1 MRSGSQ
7 LNQQQDRI
15 ERNHKQFTYAMTPPN
30 NLVIRFFGALA
41 LIWVMPLAQHAQE
54 SGTIL
59 TVGTEEVNA
68 ADFQH
73 VFLKNNRDSVITE
86 AALNEYMELFINFKL
101 KVQAAEALGMDTIE
115 TFQRELAG
123 YRTQLARPYL
133 TNNDLLQDLVKQAWE
148 RQQEEVRARHILVS
162 CSAEASAADTLKA
175 YKRALAMRK
184 RVENGE
190 DFQKVAQS
198 KGGSDDPSVRDNGGD
213 LGWFSA
219 FQMIYS
225 FEDAAYNTPVGS
237 LSEIVRTRYGYHVLE
252 VTGRR
257 DARGEIRTAHIMI
270 RTKEGAP
277 EDEVAQSESRIGQ
290 VYDLLQNGLPW
301 EELAMKMSEDATTSG
316 KGGELPWFGTGK
328 MVEEFENAAFGL
340 KADGAISRPFQTSYG
355 WHIVKRLEYRAPLGF
370 EASKRELQK
379 RVSRDSRSELT
390 RTSFLENLK
399 IEYGFTANT
408 AALTSIKRYAA
419 RQDSV
424 FFPNHELQIGR
435 SSDRSKTLVTL
446 AGQTAT
452 VQDFADYLNKA
463 KIRNLEK
470 ATGEVIDEQFQIW
483 TEKLML
489 DYEDTQLEAKH
500 NDFRLLMEEYH
511 DGILLFELT
520 DEKVWSRAVK
530 DTAGLETFHAA
541 HRNDFMWG
549 PRTEVTIFTCAND
562 KVVKATKKAI
572 KKGKDLVAFQR
583 EANAENSTAV
593 RMESGLFS
601 EGENNWADQILA
613 ENAAGT
619 LSTGTATYEGA
630 GGETIVVYI
639 QDLRDAE
646 PKSLMEAR
654 GQVIAAYQDF
664 LEAEWIRE
672 LRGNTTVEINRDLL
686 QNLAD

>member
-1 MRSGSQ
+1 MIPS
-7 LNQQQDRI
+7 
-15 ERNHKQFTYAMTPPN
+15 HH
-30 NLVIRFFGALA
+30 LVFRFFGALA
-41 LIWVMPLAQHAQE
+41 LIWAMPLAQNAQE

-59 TVGTEEVNA
+59 TVGSEEVSS

-73 VFLKNNRDSVITE
+73 VFLKNNRDSVITKD
-86 AALNEYMELFINFKL
+86 ALNEYMELFINFKL
-101 KVQAAEALGMDTIE
+101 KVQAAEALGMDTME

-270 RTKEGAP
+270 RTKEGAS

-408 AALTSIKRYAA
+408 AALASIKRYAA

-452 VQDFADYLNKA
+452 VQDFVDYLNKA
-463 KIRNLEK
+463 KIRSLEK
-470 ATGEVIDEQFQIW
+470 ASGEVIDEQFQIW

-530 DTAGLETFHAA
+530 DTTGLETFHAA
-541 HRNDFMWG
+541 HRDDFMWG
-549 PRTEVTIFTCAND
+549 PRAEVTIFTCAND

-613 ENAAGT
+613 ENAVET

-630 GGETIVVYI
+630 GGESIVVYI

>member
-1 MRSGSQ
+1 MIPS
-7 LNQQQDRI
+7 
-15 ERNHKQFTYAMTPPN
+15 N

-41 LIWVMPLAQHAQE
+41 LIWAMPLAQHAQE

-59 TVGTEEVNA
+59 TVGTEKVSV

-86 AALNEYMELFINFKL
+86 AALKEYMELFINFKL

-162 CSAEASAADTLKA
+162 CGVEASAADTLKA

-270 RTKEGAP
+270 RTKEGAS

-290 VYDLLQNGLPW
+290 IYDLLQNGLPW

-340 KADGAISRPFQTSYG
+340 KVDEAISRPFQTSYG

-390 RTSFLENLK
+390 RTSFLQNLK
-399 IEYGFTANT
+399 VEYGFTANT
-408 AALTSIKRYAA
+408 VALTSVKRYAA

-424 FFPNHELQIGR
+424 FFPNHELKIGR
-435 SSDRSKTLVTL
+435 SSDRSKTVVTL

-470 ATGEVIDEQFQIW
+470 ATSEVIDEQFQIW
-483 TEKLML
+483 SEKLVL

-549 PRTEVTIFTCAND
+549 PRAEVTIFTCAND

-572 KKGKDLVAFQR
+572 KKGKDLVTFHR
-583 EANAENSTAV
+583 EANAENSTAL

-601 EGENNWADQILA
+601 KGENNWADQILA

-619 LSTGTATYEGA
+619 LTTGTASYEGA

-639 QDLRDAE
+639 QNLRNAE
-646 PKSLMEAR
+646 PKTLMEAR

-664 LEAEWIRE
+664 LEAAWIEE

>member
-1 MRSGSQ
+1 MIPS
-7 LNQQQDRI
+7 
-15 ERNHKQFTYAMTPPN
+15 HH
-30 NLVIRFFGALA
+30 LVIRFFGALA
-41 LIWVMPLAQHAQE
+41 LIWAMPLAQNAQE

-59 TVGTEEVNA
+59 TVGSEEVSS

-86 AALNEYMELFINFKL
+86 DALNEYMELFINFKL
-101 KVQAAEALGMDTIE
+101 KVQAAEALGMDTME

-483 TEKLML
+483 SEKLML

>member
-1 MRSGSQ
+1 MIPS
-7 LNQQQDRI
+7 
-15 ERNHKQFTYAMTPPN
+15 HH
-30 NLVIRFFGALA
+30 LVIRFFGALA
-41 LIWVMPLAQHAQE
+41 LIWAMPLAQNAQE

-59 TVGTEEVNA
+59 TVGSEEVSS

-86 AALNEYMELFINFKL
+86 DALNEYMELFINFKL
-101 KVQAAEALGMDTIE
+101 KVQAAEALGMDTME

-483 TEKLML
+483 SEKLML

-549 PRTEVTIFTCAND
+549 PRAEVTIFTCAND

>member
-1 MRSGSQ
+1 MIPS
-7 LNQQQDRI
+7 
-15 ERNHKQFTYAMTPPN
+15 HH
-30 NLVIRFFGALA
+30 LVIRFFGALA
-41 LIWVMPLAQHAQE
+41 LIWAMPLAQNAQE

-59 TVGTEEVNA
+59 TVGSEEVSS

-86 AALNEYMELFINFKL
+86 DALNEYMELFINFKL
-101 KVQAAEALGMDTIE
+101 KVQAAEALGMDTME

-549 PRTEVTIFTCAND
+549 PRAEVTIFTCAND

-619 LSTGTATYEGA
+619 LATETASYEGA

-646 PKSLMEAR
+646 PKTLMEAR

-664 LEAEWIRE
+664 LEAAWIEE

>member
-1 MRSGSQ
+1 
-7 LNQQQDRI
+7 
-15 ERNHKQFTYAMTPPN
+15 MTPPT

-41 LIWVMPLAQHAQE
+41 LIWAMPLAQYAQE

-101 KVQAAEALGMDTIE
+101 KVQAAETLGMDTIE

-162 CSAEASAADTLKA
+162 CSAEASVADTLKA

-270 RTKEGAP
+270 RTKEGSS
-277 EDEVAQSESRIGQ
+277 EDEAAQAESRIGQ

-340 KADGAISRPFQTSYG
+340 KADEAISRPFQTSYG
-355 WHIVKRLEYRAPLGF
+355 WHIVKRLEYRAPLDF

-390 RTSFLENLK
+390 RTSFLQNLK
-399 IEYGFTANT
+399 VEYGFTANT
-408 AALTSIKRYAA
+408 AALTSVKRYAA

-424 FFPNHELQIGR
+424 FFPNHELKIGR
-435 SSDRSKTLVTL
+435 SSDRTKTLVTL

-483 TEKLML
+483 SEKLML

-549 PRTEVTIFTCAND
+549 PRAEVTIFTCAND

-619 LSTGTATYEGA
+619 LATETASYEGA

-646 PKSLMEAR
+646 PKTLMEAR

-664 LEAEWIRE
+664 LEAAWIEE

>member
-1 MRSGSQ
+1 MIPS
-7 LNQQQDRI
+7 
-15 ERNHKQFTYAMTPPN
+15 N

-41 LIWVMPLAQHAQE
+41 LIWAMPLAQHAQE

-59 TVGTEEVNA
+59 TVGTEEVSA

-162 CSAEASAADTLKA
+162 CGAEASAADTLKA

-237 LSEIVRTRYGYHVLE
+237 LSDIVRTRYGYHVLE

-270 RTKEGAP
+270 RTKEGAS
-277 EDEVAQSESRIGQ
+277 EDEAAQSESRIGQ

-340 KADGAISRPFQTSYG
+340 KADEAISRPFQTSYG
-355 WHIVKRLEYRAPLGF
+355 WHIVKRLEYRAPLDF

-399 IEYGFTANT
+399 VEYGFKANT
-408 AALTSIKRYAA
+408 AALTSVKRYAS

-435 SSDRSKTLVTL
+435 SGDRNKTLVTL

-470 ATGEVIDEQFQIW
+470 ATDEVIDAQFQIW
-483 TEKLML
+483 SEKLML

-530 DTAGLETFHAA
+530 DTAGLETFHAT
-541 HRNDFMWG
+541 HRGDFMWG
-549 PRTEVTIFTCAND
+549 PRAELTIFTCAND

-619 LSTGTATYEGA
+619 LATGTAIYEGA

-664 LEAEWIRE
+664 LEAAWIAE

>member
-1 MRSGSQ
+1 MIPS
-7 LNQQQDRI
+7 
-15 ERNHKQFTYAMTPPN
+15 N

-41 LIWVMPLAQHAQE
+41 LIWAMPLAQHAQE

-59 TVGTEEVNA
+59 TVGTEEVSA

-162 CSAEASAADTLKA
+162 CGAEASAADTLKA

-237 LSEIVRTRYGYHVLE
+237 LSDIVRTRYGYHVLE

-270 RTKEGAP
+270 RTKEGAS
-277 EDEVAQSESRIGQ
+277 EDEAAQSESRIGQ

-340 KADGAISRPFQTSYG
+340 KADEAISRPFQTSYG
-355 WHIVKRLEYRAPLGF
+355 WHIVKRLEYRAPLDF

-379 RVSRDSRSELT
+379 RVGRDSRSELT
-390 RTSFLENLK
+390 RTSFLQNLK
-399 IEYGFTANT
+399 VEYGFTANT
-408 AALTSIKRYAA
+408 AALTSVKRYAA

-424 FFPNHELQIGR
+424 FHPNHELKIDR
-435 SSDRSKTLVTL
+435 SSDRNKTLVTL

-483 TEKLML
+483 SEKLML

-530 DTAGLETFHAA
+530 DTAGLETFHVA

-549 PRTEVTIFTCAND
+549 PRAEVTIFTCAND

-619 LSTGTATYEGA
+619 LATGTASYEGA

-646 PKSLMEAR
+646 PKTLMEAR

-664 LEAEWIRE
+664 LEAAWIEE
-672 LRGNTTVEINRDLL
+672 LRANTTVEINRDLL

>member
-1 MRSGSQ
+1 MIPS
-7 LNQQQDRI
+7 
-15 ERNHKQFTYAMTPPN
+15 HH
-30 NLVIRFFGALA
+30 LVIRFFGALA
-41 LIWVMPLAQHAQE
+41 LIWAMPLAQNAQE

-59 TVGTEEVNA
+59 TVGSEEVSS

-86 AALNEYMELFINFKL
+86 DALNEYMELFINFKL
-101 KVQAAEALGMDTIE
+101 KVQAAEALGMDTME

-257 DARGEIRTAHIMI
+257 DARGEIRTAHITC

>member
-1 MRSGSQ
+1 MIPS
-7 LNQQQDRI
+7 
-15 ERNHKQFTYAMTPPN
+15 HH
-30 NLVIRFFGALA
+30 LVIRFFGALA
-41 LIWVMPLAQHAQE
+41 LIWAMPLAQNAQE

-59 TVGTEEVNA
+59 TVGSEEVSS

-86 AALNEYMELFINFKL
+86 DALNEYMELFINFKL
-101 KVQAAEALGMDTIE
+101 KVQAAEALGMDTME

-452 VQDFADYLNKA
+452 VQDFVDYLNKA

>member
-1 MRSGSQ
+1 MIPS
-7 LNQQQDRI
+7 
-15 ERNHKQFTYAMTPPN
+15 HH
-30 NLVIRFFGALA
+30 LVIRFFGALA
-41 LIWVMPLAQHAQE
+41 LIWAMPLAQNAQE

-59 TVGTEEVNA
+59 TVGSEEVSS

-86 AALNEYMELFINFKL
+86 DALNEYMELFINFKL
-101 KVQAAEALGMDTIE
+101 KVQAAEALGMDTME

-270 RTKEGAP
+270 RTKEGAS

-572 KKGKDLVAFQR
+572 KKGRDLVAFQR

>member
-1 MRSGSQ
+1 MKSTNQ
-7 LNQQQDRI
+7 LALR
-15 ERNHKQFTYAMTPPN
+15 M
-30 NLVIRFFGALA
+30 LGMLA
-41 LIWVMPLAQHAQE
+41 LIWAMPLSNHAQNE
-54 SGTIL
+54 TTIL
-59 TVGTEEVNA
+59 TVGDETVSA
-68 ADFQH
+68 ADFEH
-73 VFLKNNRDSVITE
+73 VFLKNNRDSVITI
-86 AALNEYMELFINFKL
+86 ASLDEYMELFINFKL
-101 KVQAAEALGMDTIE
+101 KVQAAEALGMDTVE

-133 TNNDLLQDLVKQAWE
+133 TNNELLQDLVYQAWE

-162 CSAEASAADTLKA
+162 CGKEASAADTLKA
-175 YKRALAMRK
+175 YKRAQAMRQ
-184 RVENGE
+184 RVANGE
-190 DFQKVAQS
+190 DFEKVAKS

-225 FEDAAYNTPVGS
+225 FEDAAFRTPVGE
-237 LSEIVRTRYGYHVLE
+237 LSNIVRTRYGYHVLE

-270 RTKEGAP
+270 RTKDGA
-277 EDEVAQSESRIGQ
+277 SEEELTQAENRIGQ

-340 KADGAISRPFQTSYG
+340 ASDGGISKPFNTSYG
-355 WHIVKRLEYRAPLGF
+355 WHIVKRLEYRAPLTF

-399 IEYGFTANT
+399 VEYGYSVNATALK
-408 AALTSIKRYAA
+408 AIKRAA
-419 RQDSV
+419 SSQDSV
-424 FFPNHELQIGR
+424 FHPNHPLKGLR
-435 SSDRSKTLVTL
+435 SSDLSRTLVSL

-452 VQDFADYLNKA
+452 AGDFVEHLNGTKF
-463 KIRNLEK
+463 RNLDKSTNEL
-470 ATGEVIDEQFQIW
+470 IDAQFQTW
-483 TEKLML
+483 SEKLML

-530 DTAGLETFHAA
+530 DTAGLEAFHAE

-549 PRTEVTIFTCAND
+549 SRSELTLLTCAD
-562 KVVKATKKAI
+562 EKLVKSVKKAI
-572 KKGKDLVAFQR
+572 KKGKDLGTLQSD
-583 EANAENSTAV
+583 ANAENSNAM

-601 EGENNWADQILA
+601 IGENTWADRILSDY
-613 ENAAGT
+613 NAGT
-619 LSTGTATYEGA
+619 LTMEMSKDALFMTYDGA
-630 GGETIVVYI
+630 GGETILIHVKS
-639 QDLRDAE
+639 LREPE
-646 PKSLMEAR
+646 PKTLIEAR

-664 LEAEWIRE
+664 LEATWISE
-672 LRGNTTVEINRDLL
+672 LRAAELVEANRTVLHS
-686 QNLAD
+686 LAD

>member
-1 MRSGSQ
+1 MIPS
-7 LNQQQDRI
+7 
-15 ERNHKQFTYAMTPPN
+15 HH
-30 NLVIRFFGALA
+30 LVIRFFGALA
-41 LIWVMPLAQHAQE
+41 LIWAMPLAQNAQE

-59 TVGTEEVNA
+59 TVGSEEVSS

-86 AALNEYMELFINFKL
+86 DALNEYMELFINFKL
-101 KVQAAEALGMDTIE
+101 KVQAAEALGMDTME

-270 RTKEGAP
+270 RTKEGAS

>member
-1 MRSGSQ
+1 MIPS
-7 LNQQQDRI
+7 
-15 ERNHKQFTYAMTPPN
+15 HH
-30 NLVIRFFGALA
+30 LVIRFFGALA
-41 LIWVMPLAQHAQE
+41 LIWAMPLAQNAQE

-59 TVGTEEVNA
+59 TVGSEEVSS

-86 AALNEYMELFINFKL
+86 DALNEYMELFINFKL
-101 KVQAAEALGMDTIE
+101 KVQAAEALGMDTME

-270 RTKEGAP
+270 RTKEGAS

-452 VQDFADYLNKA
+452 VQDFVDYLNKA

>member
-1 MRSGSQ
+1 MIPS
-7 LNQQQDRI
+7 
-15 ERNHKQFTYAMTPPN
+15 HH
-30 NLVIRFFGALA
+30 LVIRFFGALA
-41 LIWVMPLAQHAQE
+41 LIWAMPLAQNAQE

-59 TVGTEEVNA
+59 TVGSEEVSS

-86 AALNEYMELFINFKL
+86 DALNEYMELFINFKL
-101 KVQAAEALGMDTIE
+101 KVQAAEALGMDTME

-270 RTKEGAP
+270 RTKEGAS

-483 TEKLML
+483 SEKLML

>member
-1 MRSGSQ
+1 MIPS
-7 LNQQQDRI
+7 
-15 ERNHKQFTYAMTPPN
+15 HH
-30 NLVIRFFGALA
+30 LVIRFFGALA
-41 LIWVMPLAQHAQE
+41 LIWAMPLAQNAQE

-59 TVGTEEVNA
+59 TVGSEEVSS

-86 AALNEYMELFINFKL
+86 DALNEYMELFINFKL
-101 KVQAAEALGMDTIE
+101 KVQAAEALGMDTME

-572 KKGKDLVAFQR
+572 KKGRDLVAFQR

>member
-1 MRSGSQ
+1 
-7 LNQQQDRI
+7 
-15 ERNHKQFTYAMTPPN
+15 
-30 NLVIRFFGALA
+30 
-41 LIWVMPLAQHAQE
+41 
-54 SGTIL
+54 
-59 TVGTEEVNA
+59 
-68 ADFQH
+68 
-73 VFLKNNRDSVITE
+73 
-86 AALNEYMELFINFKL
+86 
-101 KVQAAEALGMDTIE
+101 
-115 TFQRELAG
+115 
-123 YRTQLARPYL
+123 
-133 TNNDLLQDLVKQAWE
+133 
-148 RQQEEVRARHILVS
+148 
-162 CSAEASAADTLKA
+162 
-175 YKRALAMRK
+175 
-184 RVENGE
+184 
-190 DFQKVAQS
+190 
-198 KGGSDDPSVRDNGGD
+198 
-213 LGWFSA
+213 
-219 FQMIYS
+219 MIYS

-237 LSEIVRTRYGYHVLE
+237 LSDIVRTRYGYHVLE

-270 RTKEGAP
+270 RTKEGAS
-277 EDEVAQSESRIGQ
+277 EDEAAQSESRIGQ

-340 KADGAISRPFQTSYG
+340 KADEAISRPFQTSYG
-355 WHIVKRLEYRAPLGF
+355 WHIVKRLEYRAPLDF

-379 RVSRDSRSELT
+379 RVGRDSRSELT
-390 RTSFLENLK
+390 RTSFLQNLK
-399 IEYGFTANT
+399 VEYGFTANT
-408 AALTSIKRYAA
+408 AALTSVKRYAA

-424 FFPNHELQIGR
+424 FFPNHELKIGR

-452 VQDFADYLNKA
+452 VQDFADYINKA

-483 TEKLML
+483 SEKLML

-530 DTAGLETFHAA
+530 DTAGLETFHVA

-549 PRTEVTIFTCAND
+549 PRAEVTIFTCAND

-619 LSTGTATYEGA
+619 LATGTASYEGA

-646 PKSLMEAR
+646 PKTLMEAR

-664 LEAEWIRE
+664 LEAAWIEE
-672 LRGNTTVEINRDLL
+672 LRANTTVEINRDLL

>member
-1 MRSGSQ
+1 MIPS
-7 LNQQQDRI
+7 
-15 ERNHKQFTYAMTPPN
+15 HH
-30 NLVIRFFGALA
+30 LVIRFFGALA
-41 LIWVMPLAQHAQE
+41 LIWAMPLAQNAQE

-59 TVGTEEVNA
+59 TVGSEEVSS

-86 AALNEYMELFINFKL
+86 DALNEYMELFINFKL
-101 KVQAAEALGMDTIE
+101 KVQAAEALGMDTME